1 MAKEAGTGGLS
12 TGGWAV
18 VAGGALS
25 AGLLALYAL
34 GVIGSREA
42 EESALAVPA
51 PAQDVEAAKPVE
63 TKPEPAEVVEPEPK
77 PESQTE
83 AATETPVEQD
93 QAKTEPEAVPAAEQ
107 AAAPAAEPEEK
118 PVALAAP
125 VLDQIFVE
133 RDGTLLLSGT
143 AEAGSRI
150 SVLLDGAEMHGFDV
164 VGDGKFAEFL
174 TLSFSD
180 AARVLA
186 LRADRDGQTTMSDD
200 YIIAALPAPE
210 PVQVAEAAK
219 EAAEPDTNP
228 AAVETAEAQTTA
240 APKPS
245 DAQPPVVTGDVAVQP
260 SVDGPSEASSAETQE
275 QVADAAQQA
284 QPEPTAQASQTE
296 TAAVAPP
303 PAPTASEP
311 GEAVAESTKAPQ
323 TQQAEATAPVQQDV
337 ATAEE
342 ATPATV
348 APAATT
354 AQTEQT
360 ATAEP
365 VTAAEAST
373 GSAPVETAAAQEQ
386 TTTAVTATAEQPGAG
401 EAVAAQTAPVAV
413 LRSDA
418 SGVELVQ
425 APEVKSPLEP
435 VRVALDTIGYSE
447 TGSVRLTGRAN
458 GGSVVRV
465 YFNNRAVS
473 DVSTD
478 DKGKWRG
485 EIDGVEPGV
494 YTLRL
499 DELGHGGTVL
509 SRLETPFKR
518 EAPEILRPAD
528 PQSGEAPARPLVHAV
543 TVQKGD
549 TLWAISRER
558 YGEGLLYVKVFDAN
572 RSSIRNP
579 DLIYPGQI
587 FTLPD

>member
-12 TGGWAV
+12 TGGWTV
-18 VAGGALS
+18 VAGGVLS

-42 EESALAVPA
+42 EEAVLAVPA
-51 PAQDVEAAKPVE
+51 PVQDAEAAKTVE
-63 TKPEPAEVVEPEPK
+63 TKPEPVEVVKPEPK
-77 PESQTE
+77 QEPQTE
-83 AATETPVEQD
+83 AGTETSVDQG
-93 QAKTEPEAVPAAEQ
+93 QAKTEPEAAPAAEQ
-107 AAAPAAEPEEK
+107 AAAPAPEPE
-118 PVALAAP
+118 PQAVALAAP

-133 RDGTLLLSGT
+133 RDGTMLLSGT

-164 VGDGKFAEFL
+164 AGDGKFAEFL

-228 AAVETAEAQTTA
+228 AAVETAEAQTTD

-245 DAQPPVVTGDVAVQP
+245 DAQPPVVTGDAAVQP
-260 SVDGPSEASSAETQE
+260 SVDVPSEASSAETQE

-296 TAAVAPP
+296 TAAVATP

-311 GEAVAESTKAPQ
+311 GEAAAESTKAPQ

-342 ATPATV
+342 ATPATD
-348 APAATT
+348 APAAMT
-354 AQTEQT
+354 AQTEQA
-360 ATAEP
+360 AT
-365 VTAAEAST
+365 T
-373 GSAPVETAAAQEQ
+373 
-386 TTTAVTATAEQPGAG
+386 VTATAEQPGAG
-401 EAVAAQTAPVAV
+401 QAVAAQTAPVAV

-499 DELGHGGTVL
+499 DELGQGGTVL

-587 FTLPD
+587 FSLPD

>member
-42 EESALAVPA
+42 EEAVLAVPA
-51 PAQDVEAAKPVE
+51 PAQDAEAAKTVE
-63 TKPEPAEVVEPEPK
+63 TKPEPVEVAKPEPK
-77 PESQTE
+77 QEPQTE
-83 AATETPVEQD
+83 AGTETSVDQG
-93 QAKTEPEAVPAAEQ
+93 QAKSETEAAPAAEQ
-107 AAAPAAEPEEK
+107 AAAPSVEPEEK
-118 PVALAAP
+118 SVALAAP

-133 RDGTLLLSGT
+133 QDGTLLLSGT

-228 AAVETAEAQTTA
+228 AAVETAEAQTTD

-245 DAQPPVVTGDVAVQP
+245 DAQPPVVTGDAAVQP
-260 SVDGPSEASSAETQE
+260 SVDVPGEASSAETQE

-296 TAAVAPP
+296 TAAVATP

-311 GEAVAESTKAPQ
+311 GEAAAESTKAPQ

-342 ATPATV
+342 ATPATD
-348 APAATT
+348 APAAMT
-354 AQTEQT
+354 AQSEQA
-360 ATAEP
+360 AT
-365 VTAAEAST
+365 T
-373 GSAPVETAAAQEQ
+373 
-386 TTTAVTATAEQPGAG
+386 VTATAEQPGAG
-401 EAVAAQTAPVAV
+401 QAVAAQTAPVAV

-425 APEVKSPLEP
+425 APEVKSSLEP

-499 DELGHGGTVL
+499 DELGQGGTVL